1 MSLQPFPV
9 LSTDF
14 ILQCIYLLHSSE
26 CLPGDANDMDNLI
39 ESVKGL
45 EITPA
50 RIREFLPK
58 VNWDRLASMYATGRT
73 GAECE
78 SRYVFLNW

>member
-1 MSLQPFPV
+1 
-9 LSTDF
+9 
-14 ILQCIYLLHSSE
+14 
-26 CLPGDANDMDNLI
+26 MDNLI